1 MKKRQYSQK
10 NRNIKIEKTLETNN
24 KHNIT
29 KFLIKI
35 ISIFVLKKHWKLIKL
50 LKMVNNTRKNENQ
63 ITNIFEDNN
72 ENLKTIEK
80 TSKIIKKYLKKEK

>member
-1 MKKRQYSQK
+1 M
-10 NRNIKIEKTLETNN
+10 
-24 KHNIT
+24 
-29 KFLIKI
+29 KI

-50 LKMVNNTRKNENQ
+50 LKMVNNTRKNKNQ

-80 TSKIIKKYLKKEK
+80 HQKNNQKIFKKEKEQL